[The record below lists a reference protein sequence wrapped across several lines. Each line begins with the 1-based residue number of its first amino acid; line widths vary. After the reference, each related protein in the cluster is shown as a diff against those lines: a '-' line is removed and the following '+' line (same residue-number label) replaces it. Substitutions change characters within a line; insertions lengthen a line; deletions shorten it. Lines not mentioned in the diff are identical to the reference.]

1 MQLQILTAIVKLF
14 LQKPQGTQELVQR
27 ALSLATQDSDNPDL
41 RDRGYIYWRLL
52 STDPA
57 AAKVCACACSSPS
70 FLEAGVF
77 FYMHVEVFPLWMLE
91 SFFYGYVWFLL
102 VLLVS
107 FTCDLMSYLSLFC
120 VSATST
126 GGCFQQTRP
135 PQRCVL
141 PPTPF
146 DCQKV
151 TQLNT
156 HLFPSNCISMRLLQS
171 FLYGYACFSFVLL
184 VSFTCHLVCHIF
196 ACDFFSSSA
205 L

>member
-1 MQLQILTAIVKLF
+1 MPCRWPRRTRTTRTCATAATSTGGCS
-14 LQKPQGTQELVQR
+14 PQTRPPQRCVR
-27 ALSLATQDSDNPDL
+27 ALARVLPF
-41 RDRGYIYWRLL
+41 WRLE
-52 STDPA
+52 
-57 AAKVCACACSSPS
+57 
-70 FLEAGVF
+70 FF
-77 FYMHVEVFPLWMLE
+77 FYMHVEVFSLWMLE